1 MKKMSKKVIALL
13 LVLAMVLSM
22 AACGKDKGADKST
35 SGGDTAQDSGTKGDA
50 GTDNGDGGSTEPV
63 TIKLFSNLPD
73 RTTGQGLLEQQ
84 LIDAYMAENPN
95 VKIEVEALQDEPYK
109 TKFTAY
115 TSSNNLPDL
124 LSVWG
129 QPAFID
135 PVINSGYL
143 AELNP
148 DDYTDDG
155 FLAGSMNGF
164 SKDGKLYGLPRNTDM
179 QVIFYNKQIFA
190 DNGLS
195 VPTTMQELYDICD
208 TLNAAGIAPC
218 SMDGQDK
225 WPISCMY
232 TDFVMKSTGDNT
244 LIANAVANADFS
256 DARLTKAAEEMKALI
271 DKGFF
276 QTSFLSADY
285 GASRNLFAQG
295 KAAMFYMGSWE
306 MSMATDEAID
316 ESVRSQIGVFSLP
329 VTDGSPAKATD
340 LAAWNGGGYA
350 VSANSPVKEEAI
362 KLLNFMFQPENWAKG
377 AWQLGIC
384 IPAQNFDQFL
394 TGEETEVQKTLV
406 DMFKNASN
414 ISGTPINDSGT
425 PTFKTDCENL
435 SQEFAAG
442 MISVDDFIS
451 KLQEKLK

>member
-1 MKKMSKKVIALL
+1 MKKTEKRGIAVLL
-13 LVLAMVLSM
+13 MLAMVLSL
-22 AACGKDKGADKST
+22 AACGGQ
-35 SGGDTAQDSGTKGDA
+35 GGDKKTADPTAAPAEGQETTQAPKDE
-50 GTDNGDGGSTEPV
+50 TDNLASGEPV
-63 TIKLFSNLPD
+63 TIKIFSNLPD

-84 LIDAYMAENPN
+84 LMDAYVKENSN
-95 VKIEVEALQDEPYK
+95 VTFELETLQDEAYK

-148 DDYTDDG
+148 DDYKDDK
-155 FLAGSMNGF
+155 FVAGSMDGF

-195 VPTTMQELYDICD
+195 VPKTMDEFYNICD
-208 TLNAAGIAPC
+208 VLNAEGISPC
-218 SMDGQDK
+218 SMAGQDK
-225 WPISCMY
+225 WPIACMY
-232 TDFVMKSTGDNT
+232 TDFVMKSTGDKT
-244 LIANAVANADFS
+244 IIPTAVSTGDFS
-256 DARLTKAAEEMKALI
+256 NPSLLKAAQEMKALI
-271 DKGFF
+271 DKKLF

-285 GASRNLFAQG
+285 GAARNLFAQG

-306 MSMATDEAID
+306 MSMASDEAID
-316 ESVRSQIGVFSLP
+316 EAVRSQVGAFSMP
-329 VTDGSPAKATD
+329 VTNGSPADPAD
-340 LAAWNGGGYA
+340 LAAWNGGGYS
-350 VSANSPVKEEAI
+350 VSANSQVKEETI
-362 KLLNFMFQPENWAKG
+362 KFMNYMFKPENWAKG
-377 AWQLGIC
+377 AWQNGIC
-384 IPAQNFDQFL
+384 IPAQSFDM

-406 DMFKNASN
+406 DIFNNAHA

-425 PTFKTDCENL
+425 PTFKTESESAC
-435 SQEFAAG
+435 QEFAAG
-442 MISVDDFIS
+442 MLSPEGFIA
-451 KLQEKLK
+451 KLQDNFK